1 MDTEKTINS
10 LDYNFILAI
19 FKKIGFGK
27 KLVFPGLNC
36 LSNSQESHV
45 INGANP
51 TKFSLSNKV
60 YARGN
65 LSLTCSFCVWT
76 FYLSK

>member
-10 LDYNFILAI
+10 LDHNFILAI

-27 KLVFPGLNC
+27 KLVCPGLRC

-45 INGANP
+45 INGANA

-60 YARGN
+60 YARGT

-76 FYLSK
+76 FYLS